1 MISLEIKAQDYH
13 FSQFYIA
20 PLTLN
25 PALTGLKNTDLRAT
39 ANYRRQWSSISE
51 PFQTVAIAAD
61 YNILNGHIGDNLM
74 GVGLLIFNDKAG
86 SAGLSR
92 TKVAMTGAYSQN
104 IAVEGNYISIGF
116 EAGVINQR
124 INPDKLMFENQ
135 YDGEGLNSDIPHNE
149 AFSSTSQW
157 DYDLAIGLAW
167 SYAPDAYTSV
177 YLGGSLSHLNR
188 PDLSFLDSGTDEL
201 ERKITLY
208 GGAEFRVNG
217 YFSLVPRAVLLKQG
231 SHREINFGG
240 YAKLNLGEAQAEYP
254 TFLSIGGMYRLKDAV
269 IPMLRFDYGPV
280 GVGLSYDFNVSSLTK
295 ASNAQGGLE
304 LALVYKGFGSVGSS
318 GPISCPSF

>member
-1 MISLEIKAQDYH
+1 MFKNVLIVSAILMSILSLEVKGQDYH

-25 PALTGLKNTDLRAT
+25 PALTGLKSTDLRAT

-51 PFQTVAIAAD
+51 PFQTVSVSAD
-61 YNILNGHIGDNLM
+61 YNILNGNIGDNLM

-92 TKVAMTGAYSQN
+92 TKIAMTGAYSQN
-104 IAVEGNYISIGF
+104 IIEGSYISIGF

-124 INPDKLMFENQ
+124 ISPKKLMFENQ

-149 AFSSTSQW
+149 NFSNTSQW

-177 YLGGSLSHLNR
+177 YLGGSISHLNR
-188 PDLSFLDSGTDEL
+188 PDLSFLQDNTDEL
-201 ERKITLY
+201 ERKVTLY
-208 GGAEFRVNG
+208 GGAEFRLNG
-217 YFSLVPRAVLLKQG
+217 YLSLVP
-231 SHREINFGG
+231 
-240 YAKLNLGEAQAEYP
+240 
-254 TFLSIGGMYRLKDAV
+254 
-269 IPMLRFDYGPV
+269 
-280 GVGLSYDFNVSSLTK
+280 
-295 ASNAQGGLE
+295 
-304 LALVYKGFGSVGSS
+304 
-318 GPISCPSF
+318 